1 MMMVMMMVVVM
12 VMMVMMMVMMVMVM
26 VMMVMMVMVMMEQY
40 YNKQQSSYSRIWK
53 LDKFILFTHIG
64 RAGQNKTMI
73 TAGNHLCHKYISPCV
88 IHS

>member
-12 VMMVMMMVMMVMVM
+12 VMMVMMMVMMV
-26 VMMVMMVMVMMEQY
+26 VMMVMVMMEQY

-73 TAGNHLCHKYISPCV
+73 TAGNHLCHKYVSPCV